1 MNPETLPG
9 YEEKNYFRE
18 FMEDHNTATFPSKKC
33 VNKFL
38 FVDLFLNDFVLMF
51 QITALLTWHLLL
63 ILRCL
68 SIVLQP

>member
-33 VNKFL
+33 VNEFL
-38 FVDLFLNDFVLMF
+38 FDRFFYVSVIMF
-51 QITALLTWHLLL
+51 QITALL
-63 ILRCL
+63 
-68 SIVLQP
+68 S